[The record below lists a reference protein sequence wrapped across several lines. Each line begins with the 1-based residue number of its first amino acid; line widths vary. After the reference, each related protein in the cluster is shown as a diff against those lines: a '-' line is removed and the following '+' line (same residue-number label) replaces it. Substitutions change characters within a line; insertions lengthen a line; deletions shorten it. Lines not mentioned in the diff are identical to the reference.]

1 MTKFCENR
9 PPTCHIPHTYT
20 NNFLSQL
27 KKKYPE
33 FHTVISSSRIV
44 PHGPERSML
53 LEGMSDI
60 QAKEKADGDDIVVT
74 VCNYIRYI
82 TEDCILISGL

>member
-1 MTKFCENR
+1 
-9 PPTCHIPHTYT
+9 
-20 NNFLSQL
+20 
-27 KKKYPE
+27 
-33 FHTVISSSRIV
+33 
-44 PHGPERSML
+44 ML